1 MELKRYLEK
10 DSKTAL
16 EKIRSLHGDDALIVS
31 TEKVGNKTEIIVG
44 VEELKTADVKASS
57 EINDRLSGTLSNESV
72 DVRVTSRGT
81 QKDPWQFVDQLNNEI
96 NQIKEQIATF
106 SRPEQKSSEP
116 DLVRIDQAV
125 RENGHNL
132 GQIQTSFNHSGA
144 CMVLG
149 LPGSGK
155 STMIEKIA
163 REKHLENNST
173 FAHVLFQREKEIAT
187 PMSIRAHAPLT
198 LNSTEQLEVVSNLT
212 ASYNYVFLEAAAQ
225 SNEELI
231 EIASNGNFTVPKF
244 ICIPMDYDNENISF
258 LLEGLGSTG
267 AMIVPTRLD
276 LCANLPTKLDLITK
290 STLKIVGTN
299 TGAN

>member
-1 MELKRYLEK
+1 M
-10 DSKTAL
+10 
-16 EKIRSLHGDDALIVS
+16 
-31 TEKVGNKTEIIVG
+31 
-44 VEELKTADVKASS
+44 KTADEKASPK
-57 EINDRLSGTLSNESV
+57 INDRPSTDLSNESV
-72 DVRVTSRGT
+72 DSRVTSRGS

-96 NQIKEQIATF
+96 IQIKEQIATF
-106 SRPEQKSSEP
+106 SRPEQHSNEP

-125 RENGHNL
+125 KENGHDL
-132 GQIQTSFNHSGA
+132 GQIETNFNQSGA

-155 STMIEKIA
+155 STVIEKIA
-163 REKHLENNST
+163 RAKHRENEST
-173 FAHVLFQREKEIAT
+173 FVHALFRRERRIET
-187 PMSIRAHAPLT
+187 SVSVTTYAPLT

-212 ASYNYVFLEAAAQ
+212 TSYDYVFLEAAAQ
-225 SNEELI
+225 SNEELV
-231 EIASNGNFTVPKF
+231 EIASNSNFTAPKF
-244 ICIPMDYDNENISF
+244 VCIPMDYDNENISF